1 MKNDRNRTRTI
12 GLFAFLN
19 VISTTRADPRNTMA
33 PSYDSESISRGRIP
47 ASVTEI
53 RATRRKDKTWTRQ
66 EWRAEI

>member
-1 MKNDRNRTRTI
+1 MTEIELERLDS
-12 GLFAFLN
+12 AFLN